1 MAFKDVYQLKDDGI
15 YVFKGKFRDGEWWDH
30 FFSSTPDMTKIVYDL
45 METVYNRGEHDGRKA
60 IRNAVK
66 EVLDIEF

>member
-15 YVFKGKFRDGEWWDH
+15 YVFKGKFRDGEWWDR

-45 METVYNRGEHDGRKA
+45 METVYNNGEHDGRKS

-66 EVLDIEF
+66 EALDIEL